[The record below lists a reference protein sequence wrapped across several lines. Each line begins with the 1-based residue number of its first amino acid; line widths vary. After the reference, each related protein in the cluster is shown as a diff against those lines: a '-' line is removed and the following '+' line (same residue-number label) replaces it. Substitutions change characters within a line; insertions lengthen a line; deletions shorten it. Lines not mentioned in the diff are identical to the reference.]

1 MNANTVKVL
10 KHIKPDRL
18 YYIDNIR
25 WLMIIFVVLTHAAVT
40 YSGLG
45 SWYYK
50 ETANLDVLSFAIFG
64 IYLSFTQAYS
74 MGLLFLLAGYF
85 VPRSFDHKGFCKFL
99 SDRAIRLGVPT
110 LIYMLLINT
119 IIIYYILAFNWE
131 SPRPPLGQF
140 LANYI
145 LSLNFLSGSGPMW
158 FAFALLIFSAMYA
171 AVRLFLPATSVPSAS
186 SDSPALPASPA
197 SYAPESLQ
205 VDEKL
210 PGHMAVGGLIILI
223 TICTFF
229 VRIVQPIGT
238 SIMNMQLCFFSQ
250 YVILF
255 LVGIIAYRK
264 NLFSRVPYSFGM
276 IWFKTAIIGGSIFW
290 LAIMILGGGISG
302 DLSSYWGGLLWQS
315 AAFSFW
321 ESFFCVGIGLGLI
334 VLFREYFNWQ
344 RDFERFMS
352 MNYFSVYVFHA
363 PILIL
368 VALALRDMHWHPLL
382 KFVIAS
388 SIAVPLCFLL
398 SHLVLRRIPLLKNV
412 L

>member
-1 MNANTVKVL
+1 M
-10 KHIKPDRL
+10 

-50 ETANLDVLSFAIFG
+50 EPANLDILSFAIFG
-64 IYLSFTQAYS
+64 IYQSFTQAYS
-74 MGLLFLLAGYF
+74 MGLLFLIAGYF
-85 VPRSFDHKGFCKFL
+85 VPRSFDHKGFYKFL

-119 IIIYYILAFNWE
+119 IIIYYILAFSWE
-131 SPRPPLGQF
+131 SLRPPLGQF

-158 FAFALLIFSAMYA
+158 FALALLIFSTAYA
-171 AVRLFLPATSVPSAS
+171 AIRLIQPAASFSYTPSA
-186 SDSPALPASPA
+186 
-197 SYAPESLQ
+197 PENLQ
-205 VDEKL
+205 LDGKL
-210 PGHMAVGGLIILI
+210 PGHQAVAGLIVLI

-238 SIMNMQLCFFSQ
+238 NIMNMQLCFFSQ

-255 LVGIIAYRK
+255 SVGIIAYRK
-264 NLFSRVPYSFGM
+264 NWFLRIPYSFGT
-276 IWFKTAIIGGSIFW
+276 IWFKIAIIGGSIFW
-290 LAIMILGGGISG
+290 LAILILGGGISG
-302 DLSSYWGGLLWQS
+302 DLSSYSGGLHWQS
-315 AAFSFW
+315 AAYSFW

-334 VLFREYFNWQ
+334 VLFRERFNWQ
-344 RDFERFMS
+344 GDFERFMS
-352 MNYFSVYVFHA
+352 ANYFSVYVFHA

-368 VALALRDMHWHPLL
+368 VTLALRDLHWHPLL

-388 SIAVPLCFLL
+388 SIAVPLCFLT

>member
-1 MNANTVKVL
+1 MNAKTVGIL
-10 KHIKPDRL
+10 EHTKPGRQ

-50 ETANLDVLSFAIFG
+50 ESANLDVLSFAIFG

-85 VPRSFDHKGFCKFL
+85 VPRSFDHKGFGKFL
-99 SDRAIRLGVPT
+99 SDRAVRLGVPT
-110 LIYMLLINT
+110 IIYMLLINT
-119 IIIYYILAFNWE
+119 IIVYYILAFKWE
-131 SPRPPLGQF
+131 SPRPPLGQY
-140 LANYI
+140 LVNYI
-145 LSLNFLSGSGPMW
+145 LNLNFLSGSGPMW
-158 FAFALLIFSAMYA
+158 FAFALLIFSAVYA
-171 AVRLFLPATSVPSAS
+171 AVRLFLPATSVP
-186 SDSPALPASPA
+186 PPSPA
-197 SYAPESLQ
+197 SQTSHAPESLQ
-205 VDEKL
+205 VNGKL
-210 PGHMAVGGLIILI
+210 PGHLAVVGLIVLI

-238 SIMNMQLCFFSQ
+238 NIMNMQLCFFPQ

-264 NLFSRVPYSFGM
+264 NWFSRIPYSFGM
-276 IWFKTAIIGGSIFW
+276 IWFKMAIIVGSIFW
-290 LAIMILGGGISG
+290 LAIIILGGGISG
-302 DLSSYWGGLLWQS
+302 DLTSYSGGLHWQS
-315 AAFSFW
+315 AAYSFW

-334 VLFREYFNWQ
+334 VIFRERFNWQ
-344 RDFERFMS
+344 GDFERFMS
-352 MNYFSVYVFHA
+352 VNYFSVYVFHA

-368 VALALRDMHWHPLL
+368 VALALRDLHWHPLL

-388 SIAVPLCFLL
+388 SISVPLCFLT